1 MGYTASLC
9 EVPVDNV
16 CDSNPCRN
24 GGSCHLS
31 SLSNYT
37 CTCPVGWKGKL
48 VTFFARKRTVTCRLL
63 WIESVTEYYIVR
75 YLYVHILLPY
85 GFLSVSL
92 LFVLK
97 NIKWGFFVFLLLG
110 KCFLSQKQH
119 LFALYSCCRY
129 RYLLLYI
136 FQCCKPYLEFWLNLD
151 SDLACM
157 VTLSILNNC
166 TSGGGRSYCKTVKWI
181 CTFNISPRP
190 RRAVKR
196 WKKGK

>member
-48 VTFFARKRTVTCRLL
+48 VTFFARKRTVTWRLL
-63 WIESVTEYYIVR
+63 WIESVTEYYFVR
-75 YLYVHILLPY
+75 YLYVHILWPY
-85 GFLSVSL
+85 GFLSVLL

-136 FQCCKPYLEFWLNLD
+136 FQCCKPYGTLNFGSTWIRIWLVWLRYQFWTT
-151 SDLACM
+151 APP
-157 VTLSILNNC
+157 
-166 TSGGGRSYCKTVKWI
+166 GGADHTVKL
-181 CTFNISPRP
+181 
-190 RRAVKR
+190 
-196 WKKGK
+196 